1 MKKVTQH
8 TAKEPIILGTQE
20 FQAKYTIVPK
30 LRNLWDYHAKVMDGC
45 ELDSMLLVNK
55 ITTPQYNTLGRFA
68 AILHRAGYATIKS
81 VDLSSP
87 GGQIDQSRAADKK
100 SKQMMRLVKM
110 MTYLDNN
117 AGKRERLNV
126 INMIILDTPI
136 KDINHLNKM
145 VVALDEYF
153 SS

>member
-1 MKKVTQH
+1 M
-8 TAKEPIILGTQE
+8 
-20 FQAKYTIVPK
+20 
-30 LRNLWDYHAKVMDGC
+30 WDYHAQVMDGC
-45 ELDSMLLVNK
+45 ELDSMLLNNI

-100 SKQMMRLVKM
+100 SKQMMRLVKL
-110 MTYLDNN
+110 MTYLDDN
-117 AGKRERLNV
+117 AGRQARLVV

-136 KDINHLNKM
+136 KDIKHLNKM
-145 VVALDEYF
+145 VISLDGYF